1 MRRLM
6 RWLAAAAVIV
16 GLCGVAVAGAV
27 EGPPA
32 LRDRVAA
39 GTLPPMAE
47 RLPHPPRVVDP
58 RERGGSL
65 GRYGGRLRTL
75 MGSAKDTRMLVVFGY
90 ARLVGYTPEWLLV
103 PDILE
108 RLEVE
113 EGRVFTF
120 HLRDGHR
127 WSDGHPFT
135 TEDFRYAWED
145 VLTNPEMT
153 PFGLPGY
160 LLVDGAPPTF
170 EVLDATTVRYT
181 WPKPN
186 PNFLIALAGPRPEY
200 LYMPAHYL
208 RTFHA
213 RYADPAALDRLVAEE
228 RRRNWVA
235 LHYAK
240 GAQYDNVN
248 PDLPTLQP
256 WVLTTAP
263 PATLFRFQRNP
274 YFHRVDPEGR
284 QLPYI
289 DEVMFS
295 VVSPKLIPAKSAAG
309 DSDLQARGL
318 SFDNTAV
325 LKQGAKRNPIEVLLW
340 RSASG
345 AELALYPNLTV
356 TDPVWRQVLRTA
368 DVRRA
373 LSLAVNRHEINQVV
387 YFGLA
392 DEGGNTV
399 LPESPLFRPEYAS
412 MWTGYDPDKARRLLD
427 GAGLVDRDGDG
438 VRDLPDG
445 RPMDIL
451 VETAGENPTETDVLQ
466 LIADTWRGVGV
477 ALYIKPTQR
486 DLLRNRAVAGETV
499 MTVWK
504 GLENAVPTPQMSPY
518 ELAPTSRV
526 QLGWAKWGQHYE
538 TGGRAG
544 EPVDD
549 AAAAEL
555 LGLYR
560 AWQMTTDDARRAEI
574 WSRMLEIHAEQV
586 FSIGIVRGVPQPVV
600 VNKSLRNVPK
610 EGLYAWQPG
619 AHFGVYNPDT
629 FWFDGKASR

>member
-1 MRRLM
+1 MGWLM
-6 RWLAAAAVIV
+6 RWLAAAVIIA
-16 GLCGVAVAGAV
+16 GLGGVAVAGDV
-27 EGPPA
+27 EEPPA

-47 RLPHPPRVVDP
+47 RLPNPPLVVDP
-58 RERGGSL
+58 REWGGSL
-65 GRYGGRLRTL
+65 GHYGGRLRTL
-75 MGSAKDTRMLVVFGY
+75 MASARDTRMLVVFGY
-90 ARLVGYTPEWLLV
+90 ARLVGYTPEWTLM

-108 RLEVE
+108 RLEAE

-135 TEDFRYAWED
+135 AEDFRYAWED

-160 LLVDGAPPTF
+160 LLVDGVPPTF
-170 EVLDATTVRYT
+170 EMLDATTVRYA
-181 WPKPN
+181 WQKPN
-186 PNFLIALAGPRPEY
+186 PNLLIALAGPRPEY

-208 RTFHA
+208 RAFHA
-213 RYADPAALDRLVAEE
+213 RYADPEALERLVTEE

-240 GAQYDNVN
+240 GAQYDNDN

-256 WVLTTAP
+256 WMLTTPP
-263 PATLFRFQRNP
+263 PASYFRFHRNP

-289 DEVMFS
+289 DEVVFA

-325 LKQGAKRNPIEVLLW
+325 LKQGEKRNPIEVLLW

-368 DVRRA
+368 DVRQA
-373 LSLAVNRHEINQVV
+373 LSLAINRHEINQVV

-412 MWTGYDPDKARRLLD
+412 MWTAYDPDKARRLLD

-466 LIADTWRGVGV
+466 LIADTWRGIGV

-486 DLLRNRAVAGETV
+486 DLLRNRAVAGNAL

-504 GLENAVPTPQMSPY
+504 GLENAVPTPQMSPR
-518 ELAPTSRV
+518 ELAPTSQV

-538 TGGRAG
+538 AGGRAG

-555 LGLYR
+555 VELYE

-586 FSIGIVRGVPQPVV
+586 FSIGIVRGIPQPVV

-610 EGLYAWQPG
+610 DGLYAWQPG
-619 AHFGVYNPDT
+619 AHFGVYGPDT
-629 FWFDGKASR
+629 FWFDDKAPR